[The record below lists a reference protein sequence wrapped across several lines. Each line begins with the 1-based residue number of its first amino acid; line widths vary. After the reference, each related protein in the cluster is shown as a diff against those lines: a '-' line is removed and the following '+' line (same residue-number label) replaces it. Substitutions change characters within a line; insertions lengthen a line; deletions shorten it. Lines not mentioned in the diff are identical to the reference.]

1 MKIDNKGV
9 TLVEIIV
16 SITLISIVLIFL
28 LRLLISLRDLDDKSL
43 SMLKYEEKTALI
55 VDAVQSEIKDKNC
68 EGGVVINNSYE
79 SNVYKIPLYCGTNTY
94 YLTTS
99 KYSNLKAIE
108 FDGETW
114 KFPLDTT
121 FKNINIWMDGKLLM
135 ATVDVIDDKGNT
147 YPIEI
152 SHYNTE

>member
-9 TLVEIIV
+9 TIVEIIV

-43 SMLKYEEKTALI
+43 SMIKYEEKTALI
-55 VDAVQSEIKDKNC
+55 VNAVQSEIKDKKCDYFDVN
-68 EGGVVINNSYE
+68 
-79 SNVYKIPLYCGTNTY
+79 
-94 YLTTS
+94 
-99 KYSNLKAIE
+99 SNLITMKCESEYTLTIDKSNKKVK
-108 FDGETW
+108 FNIDSKTW
-114 KFPLDTT
+114 TFPSGTT
-121 FKNINIWMDGKLLM
+121 FDDVTYQKSSDGKFLI
-135 ATVDVIDDKGNT
+135 ATMNVIDDKGNI